1 MTESDLKKLIKSNL
15 NYERIGYFSCVILHQ
30 NREFLAWYAALRI
43 GEIIKE
49 FYNNMESNILLC
61 LKLETLLQRL
71 NEMGEND
78 ILLLSVNNP
87 NFNSILSHVVS
98 EVLNNHKNIVFIGT
112 RDNSDLRKIKDITL
126 NVIEVEGLNEKLH
139 IFVNINEKGKKKLEL
154 SMPDKSLISKYNNR
168 KRELLME
175 AVKKPK
181 MDLI

>member
-1 MTESDLKKLIKSNL
+1 M
-15 NYERIGYFSCVILHQ
+15 F
-30 NREFLAWYAALRI
+30 AWYAALRI

-49 FYNNMESNILLC
+49 FYNNNASTILLC
-61 LKLETLLQRL
+61 LKLETIIQRL
-71 NEMGEND
+71 NKMREKD

-87 NFNSILSHVVS
+87 NFKSILSLVVD

-112 RDNSDLRKIKDITL
+112 RDNPVLRKIKDITI

-139 IFVNINEKGKKKLEL
+139 IFVNINEKGKRELDL